1 MAVKRCK
8 KSKVS
13 APIVDATAAAVGL
26 LSMIGSA
33 SAADGSASHTAPVSQ
48 IVLSDEADVTLAGW
62 YDGYYYSPAPT
73 CEFWGKECRT
83 AVGHRHHHHHRGARG
98 V

>member
-1 MAVKRCK
+1 MAVKRYK

-13 APIVDATAAAVGL
+13 APVLGATVAAAGL

-48 IVLSDEADVTLAGW
+48 IVLSDESDVTLAGW
-62 YDGYYYSPAPT
+62 YDGYYYSPAPS
-73 CEFWGKECRT
+73 CGFWGKGCG
-83 AVGHRHHHHHRGARG
+83 AGGGHRHHHRGNRG